1 MDTDPH
7 ESFKDQLPFEEYL
20 LHGQELGKR
29 RKFLDAISKETEESL
44 SVCFEKI
51 KKGIV
56 TLVGVPFYHSK
67 EVFEHLRLLSAV
79 PEVLLRAFIPNP
91 TTPEFFSS
99 YSSSSDVLERIKE
112 LFDLATNSKNI
123 EINIIDYVFPDEFV
137 SIDDAGNTTPTS
149 FRFHLSLGFKAD
161 AVPTRCEDIDLEFW
175 RKSSQPVSLF
185 HLFYLKKFRI
195 PPLFRT

>member
-1 MDTDPH
+1 MNIYIYIFFAISQILLLPCLFQRLGTRTAMDTDPH

-67 EVFEHLRLLSAV
+67 EVLRTPATLVGSTGGATESFHPEPNHARVFFVVFLVVRCLGENQRTIRPRHQLQEH
-79 PEVLLRAFIPNP
+79 
-91 TTPEFFSS
+91 
-99 YSSSSDVLERIKE
+99 
-112 LFDLATNSKNI
+112 
-123 EINIIDYVFPDEFV
+123 
-137 SIDDAGNTTPTS
+137 
-149 FRFHLSLGFKAD
+149 
-161 AVPTRCEDIDLEFW
+161 
-175 RKSSQPVSLF
+175 
-185 HLFYLKKFRI
+185 
-195 PPLFRT
+195 